1 MLHRT
6 TLGRHALEALC
17 PSRPNRVACNGCS
30 VSQWDRQTSRGIKDL
45 HDRTTVGS
53 AARPWRLGRSTCIG
67 FGRLCHMQLTLNA
80 LASLCRRAGAF
91 GQTVLC
97 TGRVVA
103 AVQEDHSSQ
112 LSHQRGLQ
120 LEQGQLLLVQQ
131 KARVCR
137 WRHGGVLRERGVVPT
152 TFVLGLLTFSDMV
165 HCLKAAGRPA
175 HA

>member
-1 MLHRT
+1 MLRIPV
-6 TLGRHALEALC
+6 GPSNLERDQ
-17 PSRPNRVACNGCS
+17 RPPRQDHGW
-30 VSQWDRQTSRGIKDL
+30 VSSEA
-45 HDRTTVGS
+45 V
-53 AARPWRLGRSTCIG
+53 AARSKYLHWLW
-67 FGRLCHMQLTLNA
+67 QTLSYA
-80 LASLCRRAGAF
+80 AHAKCAASLCRRAGAF

-103 AVQEDHSSQ
+103 AVQKDHSSQ